1 MKSRKHLVSRILFT
15 MLATDETNGVALNS
29 PGNRVAANSA
39 AGGNGG
45 HHTHTGAGHSGGGS
59 GIGSLGTPSHTRT
72 GLGPGILH
80 SGNVRSHFHLEEEDL
95 DQSLEEGEEYD
106 DELEEDTDDLLYKRG
121 KLLDS
126 DVIPYH
132 KKPGFS
138 MFPPHSI
145 AGAGLPISTTHLLY
159 IPNRTY
165 TFHTHIVD
173 NSKAVVD
180 GHPFTSSGDDLSQR
194 KTTSMFSVTFNFT
207 CDNIILVF
215 IVLWVIFG

>member
-45 HHTHTGAGHSGGGS
+45 HHTHAGAGHSGGGGGGGS

-80 SGNVRSHFHLEEEDL
+80 SGNDRSHFHLEEEDL

-145 AGAGLPISTTHLLY
+145 AGAGLPYSTTSVHPKSH
-159 IPNRTY
+159 IHISY
-165 TFHTHIVD
+165 THC
-173 NSKAVVD
+173 
-180 GHPFTSSGDDLSQR
+180 G
-194 KTTSMFSVTFNFT
+194 
-207 CDNIILVF
+207 
-215 IVLWVIFG
+215 

>member
-45 HHTHTGAGHSGGGS
+45 HHTHTGAGHSGGGGGS

-80 SGNVRSHFHLEEEDL
+80 SGNDRSHFHLEEEDL

-145 AGAGLPISTTHLLY
+145 AGAGPPCSPPLVHPQSHIHISYTHC
-159 IPNRTY
+159 
-165 TFHTHIVD
+165 
-173 NSKAVVD
+173 
-180 GHPFTSSGDDLSQR
+180 G
-194 KTTSMFSVTFNFT
+194 
-207 CDNIILVF
+207 
-215 IVLWVIFG
+215 